1 MAASP
6 WVWVS
11 PATAHYIPHDS
22 NSTAAAK
29 PTVVAAAIA
38 AAVAAD
44 VWRQH
49 LCTATYKRLK
59 IFVRRAVA
67 AHTWRVEL

>member
-11 PATAHYIPHDS
+11 PAIAHYIPHDS

-38 AAVAAD
+38 AAVAAG
-44 VWRQH
+44 VWRQQ
-49 LCTATYKRLK
+49 LRTATYKRIG
-59 IFVRRAVA
+59 IFVGGAVA
-67 AHTWRVEL
+67 AHTFNAGA